1 MKTNKIEI
9 PKDVFEKMFLQQGGE
24 RKAAH
29 KELTG
34 QVLNPLPENSAVEPN
49 AEIEVHEFVKTQD
62 GVKKALGEP
71 HEKGGTPV
79 KLEDGDRVLSDYLK
93 VGGDFSK
100 AISKEYDINVKAS
113 DTYAKALDKYLK
125 KIGHSEATQEM
136 EDYIA
141 KLDKQK
147 QTVKDDTTL
156 ALNQEVL
163 MEEIKEYGTKLEE
176 LEPVKAK
183 MFDLLF
189 TAQEATK
196 EVQPEDNVMQTGGTI
211 QDLIIKYNIE
221 PNKLKELL
229 PQYNNGGELP
239 KYQGQNGSNIFNETD
254 PKIDK
259 FGRNINFQNMTDAA
273 TLGKMYGEARKYTP
287 EEKQAIKK
295 YYETVVKDKESLKI
309 LNDRLDN
316 NTLVYNENLLKEI
329 QTDKDIPL
337 QYQSE
342 TEKNLYGVQTDSR
355 LKDYLYASDF
365 ERKFGRPYG
374 TSPDDEA
381 LIYDEVISELEKEG
395 VKYQGSPVTN
405 KGIKLFGNVNA
416 GKPKFVKEMPA
427 NKEYSLDASL
437 YKKASPSEQESI
449 ARSLGVDKN
458 TLDQEANKITTGF
471 IKFTPTPSVTP
482 ATTETTTAPIETAPS
497 VAPATTEATTAP
509 TKTAPSVDKE
519 EAKRRSNAGMLL
531 LPDQSPM
538 SLPSMLAPA
547 KFTPRLVGYEYA
559 QISPEQELAEIGR
572 SQAMVKNELAQM
584 PDAQRAATLASMDAN
599 NAQAISKVLT
609 NTARYN
615 AQAKERSDAN
625 RAQVQTQQSQADM
638 ASASQYQQL
647 MGREL
652 EAYDADLQRFYDK
665 LTSNQVNNWK
675 TVEMTNQFNALNPNV
690 TRTNNG
696 YEVINL
702 PTFTSPEVGSNLPQ
716 PQTKKKPKGK
726 KGGRFKK

>member
-24 RKAAH
+24 RKAVH

-79 KLEDGDRVLSDYLK
+79 KLEDGDRVLSDFLK
-93 VGGDFSK
+93 VGGDFAK
-100 AISKEYDINVKAS
+100 AVSKEYDINVKAS

-196 EVQPEDNVMQTGGTI
+196 DTQPEDNVMQVGGTI

-229 PQYNNGGELP
+229 PQYQEAG
-239 KYQGQNGSNIFNETD
+239 IFNVQEQVDRGNIYSPTNPNNPLFAGTVSQGLSSQRVANTFEQSQYGYQKPNRD
-254 PKIDK
+254 WRDFGNLNKEQQSEVLKDISRVFPSLADK
-259 FGRNINFQNMTDAA
+259 F
-273 TLGKMYGEARKYTP
+273 L
-287 EEKQAIKK
+287 
-295 YYETVVKDKESLKI
+295 
-309 LNDRLDN
+309 
-316 NTLVYNENLLKEI
+316 
-329 QTDKDIPL
+329 
-337 QYQSE
+337 
-342 TEKNLYGVQTDSR
+342 
-355 LKDYLYASDF
+355 
-365 ERKFGRPYG
+365 
-374 TSPDDEA
+374 
-381 LIYDEVISELEKEG
+381 KEG
-395 VKYQGSPVTN
+395 VPTNPAEFQLAINNHYDSLIKDAEKQYPKDSQQYKNFVESVNRERFTIPTDVKNIKGLVTDVDA
-405 KGIKLFGNVNA
+405 KFGDYTSTRPNFAFDVLPQDVLTEVKNA
-416 GKPKFVKEMPA
+416 GVNTASELKQAFPNYYDKYVKPK
-427 NKEYSLDASL
+427 NL
-437 YKKASPSEQESI
+437 ESDFW
-449 ARSLGVDKN
+449 LGKV
-458 TLDQEANKITTGF
+458 E
-471 IKFTPTPSVTP
+471 TPT
-482 ATTETTTAPIETAPS
+482 PS
-497 VAPATTEATTAP
+497 VAPATTEATATTPLVTAP
-509 TKTAPSVDKE
+509 LVAQE
-519 EAKRRSNAGMLL
+519 EAKKRSNAGMLL
-531 LPDQSPM
+531 LPDQSPI
-538 SLPSMLAPA
+538 SPPSMLAPA

-675 TVEMTNQFNALNPNV
+675 TIEMTNQFNALNPNV

-702 PTFTSPEVGSNLPQ
+702 PTYTSPEVGSNLPQ
-716 PQTKKKPKGK
+716 PQAKKKPKGK

>member
-24 RKAAH
+24 RKAVH

-93 VGGDFSK
+93 VGGDFAK

-189 TAQEATK
+189 TAQESTK
-196 EVQPEDNVMQTGGTI
+196 EKQPEDNVMQAGGTI

-239 KYQGQNGSNIFNETD
+239 KYQVAGVANVPQADLEFQRMKGRGYEQSNPYF
-254 PKIDK
+254 
-259 FGRNINFQNMTDAA
+259 FQNPGREGRLEDWTNSQMYKAEYELGDVEAKKQRFKDLADNAGVSYTEADFKDSKAIDAFA
-273 TLGKMYGEARKYTP
+273 GKLQKYIIENKPELAVDYGKKVEPTREGLQYLVDNKLIKPEDYGIKIANGKVARGSYDTLSTEANKKLMSVISNLPQDKVKDYALTNYNDNLGYFRGIKTRDQELSEDEYKKFTSENTP
-287 EEKQAIKK
+287 VGGG
-295 YYETVVKDKESLKI
+295 YYETKVPGVYIRPTKI
-309 LNDRLDN
+309 G
-316 NTLVYNENLLKEI
+316 
-329 QTDKDIPL
+329 
-337 QYQSE
+337 E
-342 TEKNLYGVQTDSR
+342 T
-355 LKDYLYASDF
+355 
-365 ERKFGRPYG
+365 
-374 TSPDDEA
+374 
-381 LIYDEVISELEKEG
+381 
-395 VKYQGSPVTN
+395 
-405 KGIKLFGNVNA
+405 
-416 GKPKFVKEMPA
+416 
-427 NKEYSLDASL
+427 
-437 YKKASPSEQESI
+437 
-449 ARSLGVDKN
+449 
-458 TLDQEANKITTGF
+458 
-471 IKFTPTPSVTP
+471 TPSVIP
-482 ATTETTTAPIETAPS
+482 ATTETTTTPIETAPL
-497 VAPATTEATTAP
+497 VA
-509 TKTAPSVDKE
+509 KE

-531 LPDQSPM
+531 LPDQSP
-538 SLPSMLAPA
+538 LTPPSMLAPA

-609 NTARYN
+609 NTSRYN

-675 TVEMTNQFNALNPNV
+675 TIEMTNQFNALNPNV

-702 PTFTSPEVGSNLPQ
+702 PTYTSPEIGSNLPQ

>member
-24 RKAAH
+24 RKAVH

-93 VGGDFSK
+93 VGGDFAK

-189 TAQEATK
+189 TAQESTK
-196 EVQPEDNVMQTGGTI
+196 EKQPEDNVMQAGGTI

-259 FGRNINFQNMTDAA
+259 FGNRTNFQNITDAA
-273 TLGKMYGEARKYTP
+273 TVGQMYGEAPKYTP
-287 EEKQAIKK
+287 EEKEIIKK
-295 YYETVVKDKESLKI
+295 SYSKIVKDKKSLEELYRAIES
-309 LNDRLDN
+309 DS
-316 NTLVYNENLLKEI
+316 LVYNPGMLKALKEGKKMSLEL
-329 QTDKDIPL
+329 QHKDEQGTYGQQDEDKL
-337 QYQSE
+337 
-342 TEKNLYGVQTDSR
+342 NG
-355 LKDYLYASDF
+355 YLY
-365 ERKFGRPYG
+365 R
-374 TSPDDEA
+374 EA
-381 LIYDEVISELEKEG
+381 LGEDFQPGNPEYTKKLYEVVTKDLKEKGVNWQGSPFRNQITEGVGNVNQQQPGFKVTTQAEREGNIDLDKFRKSTPEQKQALSRSFGVPVEELEK
-395 VKYQGSPVTN
+395 QALNTTN
-405 KGIKLFGNVNA
+405 KFLTLT
-416 GKPKFVKEMPA
+416 PKEK
-427 NKEYSLDASL
+427 
-437 YKKASPSEQESI
+437 
-449 ARSLGVDKN
+449 
-458 TLDQEANKITTGF
+458 
-471 IKFTPTPSVTP
+471 
-482 ATTETTTAPIETAPS
+482 TAPS
-497 VAPATTEATTAP
+497 VAPATTEATP
-509 TKTAPSVDKE
+509 TEPLETTPLVAQE

-531 LPDQSPM
+531 LPDQSP
-538 SLPSMLAPA
+538 LAPPSMLAPA

-675 TVEMTNQFNALNPNV
+675 TIEMTNQFNALNPNV
-690 TRTNNG
+690 QRTANG
-696 YEVINL
+696 YEVINT
-702 PTFTSPEVGSNLPQ
+702 PTFTSPEIGSNLPQ